1 MTEPKR
7 WPIYAETARIE
18 AIVSAL
24 KVMELGQEAN
34 RALVEG
40 DTILAMAHV
49 GDIIALASQ
58 IQGLMNAAKD
68 GEAIK
73 ELLTEVDR

>member
-7 WPIYAETARIE
+7 WPRYVETARLE
-18 AIVSAL
+18 AIAKAL

-34 RALVEG
+34 KALVEG

-58 IQGLMNAAKD
+58 IQRLMNAAKE
-68 GEAIK
+68 GQAIK
-73 ELLTEVDR
+73 ELVEGDG